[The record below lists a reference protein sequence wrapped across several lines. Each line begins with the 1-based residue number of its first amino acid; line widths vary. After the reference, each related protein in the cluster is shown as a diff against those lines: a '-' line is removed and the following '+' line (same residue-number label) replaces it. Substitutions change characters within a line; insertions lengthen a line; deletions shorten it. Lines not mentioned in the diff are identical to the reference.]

1 MFKLPEQRPEGKD
14 GAEESD
20 GAVSGDAVSEGCDSP
35 VVCDGAGSE
44 GCDDMG
50 SDEGE
55 VAHEQPTPIFKKQY
69 DKTQKNLEKIAAMDD
84 LLSGMWNGTLI
95 YNYVAS

>member
-20 GAVSGDAVSEGCDSP
+20 GVVSGDAVSEGCDSP
-35 VVCDGAGSE
+35 MVCDGAGSE

-50 SDEGE
+50 PGSDEGK

-69 DKTQKNLEKIAAMDD
+69 NKNLEKIAAMDD

-95 YNYVAS
+95 IHYIRS